1 MLERFQV
8 PAEDRVYVK
17 EPKARE
23 ATEKIFLKMGLSKAD
38 ATLSADVLM
47 YADINGVDTHGVSNM
62 LRMYVRQ
69 YGAKELNPRAK
80 PRVVRDSVAAATVD
94 GDRGLG
100 LHVAPFCMD
109 LAIEKAEKY
118 GVGSVALLNSGHIGA
133 LGYFS
138 LMAAKKDMIGMTMF
152 GGGGFAMLPT
162 WGAEPRFGTN
172 PLAWAAPARKMPPFV
187 FDVATTAVAG
197 NKIYLLQRMDHPVLP
212 GWLARADGDPIMQET
227 PVPKDQLRG
236 ENRQW
241 YMLPTGGTREN
252 GSHKGYG
259 LACVVDIMGATLS
272 GNGPG
277 FITNKGGCH
286 FTAWKISAFTDLDK
300 FKDDMDAFLGGLA
313 KTKPAPGHD
322 RVYYAG
328 LPESEERARRTK
340 QGIPYHKEVIDW
352 FHSISAE
359 LDLGIKLP

>member
-17 EPKARE
+17 EPKARQ
-23 ATEKIFLKMGLSKAD
+23 ATETIFLKMGLSKAD
-38 ATLSADVLM
+38 AALSADVLM
-47 YADINGVDTHGVSNM
+47 YADINGVETHGVSNM
-62 LRMYVRQ
+62 LRAYVKG
-69 YGAKELNPRAK
+69 YNAGELNPRAK
-80 PRVVRDSVAAATVD
+80 PRVIRDSAAVATVD

-100 LHVAPFCMD
+100 LHVAPMCMNM
-109 LAIEKAEKY
+109 AIEKADKY
-118 GVGSVALLNSGHIGA
+118 GVGSVCLLNVGHIGA

-172 PLAWAAPARKMPPFV
+172 PLAWAAPTRKMPPFV
-187 FDVATTAVAG
+187 FDVATTQVAG
-197 NKIYLLQRMDHPVLP
+197 NKISLLQRMDHPVLP
-212 GWLARADGDPIMQET
+212 GWLAGQDGAPIMEES
-227 PVPKDQLRG
+227 PVPKEALRG
-236 ENRQW
+236 EGRRW
-241 YMLPTGGTREN
+241 YMLPAGGTREN

-259 LACVVDIMGATLS
+259 LACVVDIMGPILS

-277 FITNKGGCH
+277 FITNKGGNN
-286 FTAWKISAFTDLDK
+286 FTAWKVSSFTDLEK
-300 FKDDMDAFLGGLA
+300 FKDDMDAFLDGLA

-328 LPESEERARRTK
+328 LPESEERAKRTK
-340 QGIPYHKEVIDW
+340 EGIPYHKEVIDW

-359 LDLGIKLP
+359 LNLGIRLP